1 MDSIPS
7 QLLLQVILILVNAF
21 FAASEIAV
29 LSLNV
34 TQLEKQADKGEK
46 TAQRLL
52 RLTKE
57 PSGFLSTIQI
67 GITLAGFLGSAFAA
81 DNFSKYL
88 TNWIY
93 YDLGLTALSINIL
106 DTISVIII
114 TLILSY
120 FTLVFGE
127 LVPKRIAMQ
136 KPYEVSKL
144 SCGVVLGVAK
154 IVKPIVSFLS
164 LSTNAILKLLHLK
177 TEANEE
183 SVTEEDILTMIELG
197 EKRGILDEDE
207 SEWLQNIFDFDDTC
221 IREIMTHSVDVMTLS
236 IEANDDEIIQ
246 IIKETGL
253 SRYPVYENDE
263 DNIIGILHVRDY
275 LLNLQ
280 TKEKTLKEL

>member
-1 MDSIPS
+1 MSPFFVSQKRLEDTKKEECDDMDSIPS

-93 YDLGLTALSINIL
+93 YDLGLTALSINVL

-154 IVKPIVSFLS
+154 VVKPIVSFLS

-177 TEANEE
+177 
-183 SVTEEDILTMIELG
+183 L
-197 EKRGILDEDE
+197 KRMKNPL
-207 SEWLQNIFDFDDTC
+207 LRKIF
-221 IREIMTHSVDVMTLS
+221 
-236 IEANDDEIIQ
+236 
-246 IIKETGL
+246 
-253 SRYPVYENDE
+253 
-263 DNIIGILHVRDY
+263 
-275 LLNLQ
+275 
-280 TKEKTLKEL
+280 